1 MNLFTLMPLLTD
13 WSLLAI
19 RLVIAAIFLAH
30 GWPKLKDLK
39 QNANNFGMMGF
50 RPGAFWGTVVAFTE
64 VFGGLAVLFGV
75 FTQFAAIPLAIDM
88 VVATLWK
95 LKNGQK
101 LINGYELDLMILAA
115 CLILATA
122 GPGIYS
128 VQSYFG
134 WQLF

>member
-1 MNLFTLMPLLTD
+1 MNILTLIPVFSDWTLL
-13 WSLLAI
+13 LL

-30 GWPKLKDLK
+30 GLPKIKNLK
-39 QNANNFGMMGF
+39 QNARNFGMMGF

-75 FTQFAAIPLAIDM
+75 FAQFAAIPLAITM

-115 CLILATA
+115 CLVLVTA
-122 GPGIYS
+122 GPGIYGI
-128 VQSYFG
+128 QSYFG
-134 WQLF
+134 W